1 MIPATRADLLSL
13 PVLSAEASDDRD
25 AGEQESGGR
34 KGKSLV
40 LIYING
46 DIFT

>member
-1 MIPATRADLLSL
+1 MIPATSAELLSL
-13 PVLSAEASDDRD
+13 PVLSAEPSVDRD
-25 AGEQESGGR
+25 TGEQESGGR

-46 DIFT
+46 EIFT